1 MHKRALFKNKGAALL
16 AVLATLLVTSILAV
30 AALRFMLSQGTLS
43 HHQFSRTRA
52 YYAAQAG
59 MVYALEMLRG
69 GDWAPGGA
77 AVRYCISNTGTC
89 PNPGRCPP
97 FGPSAVYVTDPN
109 MPYPVQITVN
119 PYGTGPV
126 GTNTAAVN
134 ICVDYTPTP

>member
-43 HHQFSRTRA
+43 HHQFNRARA

-69 GDWAPGGA
+69 GDWTPPLAGIK
-77 AVRYCISNTGTC
+77 RYCISNTGLC
-89 PNPGRCPP
+89 PV
-97 FGPSAVYVTDPN
+97 AVLGSVTDPN
-109 MPYPVQITVN
+109 MPYPVLITIN
-119 PYGTGPV
+119 PYGTGPA

-134 ICVDYTPTP
+134 ILVDYTAP